1 MGAGYRIK
9 YFNPSLVLERMF
21 SSSASALFQWSLSR
35 TYVKRWKGSGI
46 LHLPLQL
53 DPVLIHLID
62 MAKTASIPC
71 FILLDAFWERIYSGC
86 QSWSITGPPCRFS
99 WWGLKPICEEA
110 RWVTN
115 SKQNRNQSY
124 EFQKMAIF
132 LIFFRILLQVFSWF
146 LFKELRA
153 GGRNQLGPELGKG
166 LAK

>member
-1 MGAGYRIK
+1 MIGWGLWLTQGRVASYLVINWCKNLNFIKVSAVQTELLAKTEIVLFLFFFLGGGGYRIK

-62 MAKTASIPC
+62 MAKTATFPC

-86 QSWSITGPPCRFS
+86 QNFDFWESNYSGYHF
-99 WWGLKPICEEA
+99 
-110 RWVTN
+110 
-115 SKQNRNQSY
+115 
-124 EFQKMAIF
+124 
-132 LIFFRILLQVFSWF
+132 
-146 LFKELRA
+146 
-153 GGRNQLGPELGKG
+153 
-166 LAK
+166 